1 MERYK
6 ENEISILAD
15 ILKNDG
21 VICVPTDTV
30 YGLCTRINSNEAY
43 KKLVEIKNRPSNK
56 SFPVMCKDKEQ
67 IKSIAEVD
75 EKAEKLIDAFM
86 PGAVTLVL
94 NKKKEAFVNNRGLQ
108 DTDEIGIR
116 MAPTKEI
123 RELIEKIESP
133 IFMTSANKSG
143 EEVCKSIEEIEKVFP
158 NLDGILEGN
167 ILFGKSSTI
176 INCRKDIKVQREG
189 PITSEQIK
197 EVLK

>member
-30 YGLCTRINSNEAY
+30 YGLCTRINSTKSYN
-43 KKLVEIKNRPSNK
+43 KLVEIKNRPSNK

-75 EKAEKLIDAFM
+75 EKTEKLIDAFM

>member
-75 EKAEKLIDAFM
+75 EKTEKLIDAFM